1 MLRWLIQDVDTKNEN
16 SVHPYIKGLF
26 QLTEKGLDQPFWF
39 GISYE
44 ALKAFL
50 IYANFS
56 IDELTSN
63 NLNGVV
69 RDIAKIKLPSE
80 MRNQIRRLI
89 LNEGLLDSKF
99 EVEILIFVPEEPT
112 YKLPW
117 DPLCESSAIGV
128 EGVFQSI
135 KACWSSLF
143 HPTILNSLNSMGLDY
158 SKVNIS
164 LFIRVH
170 QQELMRG
177 SAYSYSPRS
186 PWDRQ
191 HLVVSQTTIKDQAA
205 FLVDRNT
212 LQITY
217 YGKSGEEL
225 LGAAKKLKTSKLN
238 PHKNLPDHE
247 KIKKIAGFLLSC
259 EKNLGKEQ
267 QLEWSITSEQ
277 RILIRRISSFVRSPS
292 TQQMSPQI
300 NTNFLNFWDQTIL
313 SWNASAL
320 LKPFW
325 FSLLPRNFRALSI
338 RYAGILGIKSKLPP
352 EYEKVFRGFWGILR
366 GRPYLNLAAF
376 HRFISIGQHKELA
389 EELSLI
395 IPHWMKRYD
404 RESRDAWD
412 FQWPKTIQFNK
423 EFSKNILKNQN
434 KILKEFPEKLNIWID
449 QIHGLREELVSQ
461 KWKEKNIFSMLES
474 FQVWEQKYLP
484 GFVPILVAELQYW
497 NLISWYY
504 QGAKQPSII
513 PTWER
518 TEIRDRIKY
527 EGTWLSRRQLDKK
540 FEQLE
545 MLTQLRPKYLAMLDD
560 VFDKLRKY
568 FEQLGEKI
576 KSLGQIEKSDDL
588 FFLTFEEL
596 LAFEEGRASTT
607 SWKSLIS
614 LRREEYQ
621 TYARDQKV
629 PEVWMTTGLV
639 GVAAQYPG
647 VISIRDRKNPYME
660 YYRPQKT
667 TRKEVGLSRAIDF
680 LDFIDDQNVNSVL
693 KSEVTESEP
702 IKEEEGL
709 ILPFVN
715 EVEKLGSLKD

>member
-434 KILKEFPEKLNIWID
+434 KILKEFPEKLNT
-449 QIHGLREELVSQ
+449 
-461 KWKEKNIFSMLES
+461 K
-474 FQVWEQKYLP
+474 
-484 GFVPILVAELQYW
+484 
-497 NLISWYY
+497 
-504 QGAKQPSII
+504 
-513 PTWER
+513 
-518 TEIRDRIKY
+518 
-527 EGTWLSRRQLDKK
+527 
-540 FEQLE
+540 
-545 MLTQLRPKYLAMLDD
+545 
-560 VFDKLRKY
+560 
-568 FEQLGEKI
+568 
-576 KSLGQIEKSDDL
+576 
-588 FFLTFEEL
+588 
-596 LAFEEGRASTT
+596 
-607 SWKSLIS
+607 
-614 LRREEYQ
+614 
-621 TYARDQKV
+621 
-629 PEVWMTTGLV
+629 
-639 GVAAQYPG
+639 
-647 VISIRDRKNPYME
+647 
-660 YYRPQKT
+660 
-667 TRKEVGLSRAIDF
+667 
-680 LDFIDDQNVNSVL
+680 
-693 KSEVTESEP
+693 
-702 IKEEEGL
+702 
-709 ILPFVN
+709 
-715 EVEKLGSLKD
+715 SLKDYAVVYVGAAHGFHFPILYNLFPELIWLLYDPARFSKEAYMHPQKEKVKIYNQFFTDDTINHVKQNAENKKILFISDIRLSPDEEAVMKDMISQAKWGTELGADFMLLKYKPPYNDENIKLYKTNTILYT